1 MTSRLSLITVILSF
15 TFGVHAQEKMTLE
28 DCRQLAISNNKQLSV
43 ARIGKEIASDN
54 RAAART
60 KYLPKVD
67 AMAGYELMSKEISI
81 LNDNQKTALNNLG
94 TNVTSKLGGDLG
106 NMMTDMVQKGI
117 LSPELA
123 QKLGQELG
131 NMNTTLAAM
140 GNELGSNVREA
151 FRTNNRN
158 MFAGSILVRQ
168 PIYMGG
174 SITAL
179 NRIAELNE
187 MMASENYDLAVQST
201 IYEIDATYW
210 LVVSLKHKLKLAES
224 YLELVR
230 QFDSDVHKMI
240 DEGVSTRA
248 DGLSVDV
255 RVNEAEM
262 TKMKVEDNLTLSK
275 MLLCQLCGLPM
286 NQPITLADED
296 KDLVPDYTGI
306 LADADTESD
315 RPELRMLQLGIDI
328 SEQASKI
335 LTATYYRPQVALTGG
350 YLISNPNVYNGFEHK
365 FSGVWNIGLLV
376 RMPLWDWRE
385 GRYKIRASKAATT
398 IAQMERSDL
407 AEKINLQVEQQRFKY
422 REALRRVEMAKKHV
436 ASAEENLRCATLG
449 FREGV
454 MSLTEVMGA
463 QTAWQAAND
472 EMIDSEIEV
481 QLSQVALRK
490 ALGQLR

>member
-1 MTSRLSLITVILSF
+1 MTNRLSLIAIAFSF
-15 TFGVHAQEKMTLE
+15 GICIQAQEKMTLE
-28 DCRQLAISNNKQLSV
+28 DCRQLAINNNKQLSI
-43 ARIGKEIASDN
+43 ARIGREVASDN

-67 AMAGYELMSKEISI
+67 VMAGYELMSKEVSI
-81 LNDNQKTALNNLG
+81 LNDNQKSALSNLG
-94 TNVTSKLGGDLG
+94 TNVTTKLGGDLT
-106 NMMTDMVQKGI
+106 NMITGMVQKGI
-117 LSPELA
+117 ITPQLA
-123 QKLGQELG
+123 QALGQELG
-131 NMNTTLAAM
+131 NMSKTLAAM
-140 GNELGSNVREA
+140 GNELGSNVKDA

-158 MFAGSILVRQ
+158 MFAGSILVKQ

-187 MMASENYDLAVQST
+187 MMASEKYDLAVQST

-210 LVVSLKHKLKLAES
+210 LVVSLKHKLRLAES
-224 YLELVR
+224 YLELVK

-248 DGLSVDV
+248 EGLSVDV

-286 NQPITLADED
+286 DKPITLADED
-296 KDLVPDYTGI
+296 KDLIPDYTGV
-306 LADADTESD
+306 LADADTEGD
-315 RPELRMLQLGIDI
+315 RPELRMMQLGIDM

-335 LTATYYRPQVALTGG
+335 LTATYYRPQIALTGG
-350 YLISNPNVYNGFEHK
+350 YLVSNPNVYNGFEHK

-407 AEKINLQVEQQRFKY
+407 VEKINLQVEQHRFKY
-422 REALRRVEMAKKHV
+422 REALRRVEMSKKHV

-454 MSLTEVMGA
+454 MSMTEVMSA
-463 QTAWQAAND
+463 QTAWQAAHD
-472 EMIDSEIEV
+472 EKIDSEIDV

>member
-1 MTSRLSLITVILSF
+1 MTKRLSLIAIAFSIGLLAQ
-15 TFGVHAQEKMTLE
+15 AQEKMTLE
-28 DCRQLAISNNKQLSV
+28 DCRQMAINNNKQLSV
-43 ARIGKEIASDN
+43 ARIGKDIAADN

-60 KYLPKVD
+60 KFLPKVD
-67 AMAGYELMSKEISI
+67 VMAGYELMSKEISLLSDDQKNM
-81 LNDNQKTALNNLG
+81 LNLLG
-94 TNVTSKLGGDLG
+94 TNITSAVGNDLTG
-106 NMMTDMVQKGI
+106 ILTSMVEKGI
-117 LSPELA
+117 MTPDLA
-123 QKLGQELG
+123 QSLGQRLG
-131 NMNTTLAAM
+131 A
-140 GNELGSNVREA
+140 LGSNLAGIGDKFGSTVTDA
-151 FRTNNRN
+151 FRTNTRN
-158 MFAGSILVRQ
+158 NFAGSVMLRQ

-187 MMASENYDLAVQST
+187 KMAAENYDMVVQST

-210 LVVSLKHKLKLAES
+210 LVVSLKHKLRLADS
-224 YLELVR
+224 YLELVK
-230 QFDSDVHKMI
+230 QFNSDVHKMI

-286 NQPITLADED
+286 DKPITLADED
-296 KDLVPDYTGI
+296 KELIADYTSTI
-306 LADADTESD
+306 ADADLGND

-335 LTATYYRPQVALTGG
+335 LTATYHRPQVALTGG
-350 YLISNPNVYNGFEHK
+350 YLVTNPSLYNGFEHK
-365 FSGVWNIGLLV
+365 FSGVWNVGLMV
-376 RMPLWDWRE
+376 RMPLWDWHE
-385 GRYKIRASKAATT
+385 GRYKVRASKAATN
-398 IAQMERSDL
+398 IAQMEHADL
-407 AEKINLQVEQQRFKY
+407 TEKINLQVEQHRFKY
-422 REALRRVEMAKKHV
+422 REALRRMEMSKQHV
-436 ASAEENLRCATLG
+436 TSAEENLRCATLG

-454 MSLTEVMGA
+454 MSMTEVMTA
-463 QTAWQAAND
+463 QTAWQAAQS
-472 EMIDSEIEV
+472 EKIDSEIDV